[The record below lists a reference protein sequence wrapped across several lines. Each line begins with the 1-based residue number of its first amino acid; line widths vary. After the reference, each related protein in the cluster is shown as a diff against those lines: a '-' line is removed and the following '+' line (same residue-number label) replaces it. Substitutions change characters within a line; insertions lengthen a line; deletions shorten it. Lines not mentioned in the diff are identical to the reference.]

1 MGRLTDDMTRLRGEI
16 TALKESRRALQR
28 ELFHAVGA
36 LKREVAA
43 NQAAFHQAFAETAR
57 TGRSNRMMFVNNLS
71 QQVAGLLHSVAD
83 DLNGARRA
91 WRA

>member
-28 ELFHAVGA
+28 ELFQAVGA

-43 NQAAFHQAFAETAR
+43 DQAAFRQAHAEMAR
-57 TGRSNRMMFVNNLS
+57 TSRNNRVMFVTDLS
-71 QQVAGLLHSVAD
+71 HQVSGLLHAVAD
-83 DLNGARRA
+83 DLGGARRA
-91 WRA
+91 WSG

>member
-43 NQAAFHQAFAETAR
+43 DQAAFRHAHAEMAR
-57 TGRSNRMMFVNNLS
+57 TSRNNRVTFVTDLS
-71 QQVAGLLHSVAD
+71 HQVSGLLRSVAD
-83 DLNGARRA
+83 DLSGARRA
-91 WRA
+91 WRV